1 MDVVETLTSRNA
13 DFSAN
18 QFSSGLRLMPSLKTI
33 VIGCVDPRVDPN
45 AVLGVTPGEVGA
57 IRNVGGRVTPGLLRE
72 MVMLRKVVQAG
83 GGDIGPGWEFVVLHH
98 TDCGITRLQGQPEM
112 LSEFFEVGQDQP

>member
-1 MDVVETLTSRNA
+1 
-13 DFSAN
+13 
-18 QFSSGLRLMPSLKTI
+18 
-33 VIGCVDPRVDPN
+33 
-45 AVLGVTPGEVGA
+45 
-57 IRNVGGRVTPGLLRE
+57 
-72 MVMLRKVVQAG
+72 MLRKVVQAG